1 MTFSEAAMIMMSG
14 GNKVIQ
20 PLNVTENGSY
30 EAPEGVG
37 GYNPVNVSVFS
48 EAITE
53 GLSVTSNGT
62 YTPPAGV
69 DGYNPVTVNVDDRYD
84 EGYDEGYADGES
96 SVKAKIQSKTITENG
111 IYYAADDGLDGFDP
125 VNVNVP
131 DNYDDGYDKGYEDGW
146 EASAGYYDGSGASTD
161 KHYLL
166 HIFVDTVSIPGYQNT
181 NPVAFHLYEKKDG
194 AWSIVNKFIH
204 YVNENAHYSYD
215 TKINYI
221 KLSSEYGKPS
231 YVGLTGWTKDHSISR
246 TEVFNY
252 SNALVYGVSS
262 KNCALTSVAP
272 TT

>member
-1 MTFSEAAMIMMSG
+1 MMGGMIHKALCSG
-14 GNKVIQ
+14 KGGGIIISA
-20 PLNVTENGSY
+20 LSVTENG
-30 EAPEGVG
+30 P
-37 GYNPVNVSVFS
+37 YNADDYGCDGFDPVDVNV
-48 EAITE
+48 
-53 GLSVTSNGT
+53 
-62 YTPPAGV
+62 P
-69 DGYNPVTVNVDDRYD
+69 DRYD
-84 EGYDEGYADGES
+84 EGYKDGLKDGYDDGYADGEAA
-96 SVKAKIQSKTITENG
+96 VKAKIQPLSVTENG
-111 IYYAADDGLDGFDP
+111 TYIAADYGLDGFDP

-194 AWSIVNKFIH
+194 AWSIAKKSMH
-204 YVNENAHYSYD
+204 YANDSAHYSYD

-231 YVGLTGWTKDHSISR
+231 YISLTGWTKDHSISR

-252 SNALVYGVSS
+252 NNALVYGLSS

-272 TT
+272 TI

>member
-1 MTFSEAAMIMMSG
+1 MTFAEAAMIMMSG
-14 GNKVIQ
+14 GGANIQ
-20 PLNVTENGSY
+20 PLTVTANGLY
-30 EAPEGVG
+30 EAPK
-37 GYNPVNVSVFS
+37 
-48 EAITE
+48 
-53 GLSVTSNGT
+53 
-62 YTPPAGV
+62 GV
-69 DGYNPVTVNVDDRYD
+69 DGYNPVNVNVPDRYD
-84 EGYDEGYADGES
+84 EGYEDGRNSFVTSHLLAKENHKTYIAS
-96 SVKAKIQSKTITENG
+96 ELGVDGFHRVSVDIDDTGNIKPLDVTENK
-111 IYYAADDGLDGFDP
+111 IYYAADYGCDGFNP

-131 DNYDDGYDKGYEDGW
+131 DKYDDGYDKGYEDGW

-194 AWSIVNKFIH
+194 AWSIVNKSMH
-204 YVNENAHYSYD
+204 YANGNAHYSYD

-221 KLSSEYGKPS
+221 KLSPEYGKPS

-272 TT
+272 TA

>member
-1 MTFSEAAMIMMSG
+1 MIPYFPFVEASVMG
-14 GNKVIQ
+14 GGGGVIKSITI
-20 PLNVTENGSY
+20 TENGTY
-30 EAPEGVG
+30 NAADYGRDG
-37 GYNPVNVSVFS
+37 FNPV
-48 EAITE
+48 
-53 GLSVTSNGT
+53 
-62 YTPPAGV
+62 
-69 DGYNPVTVNVDDRYD
+69 DVNVPDRYD
-84 EGYDEGYADGES
+84 EGYKDGLKDGYDNGYADGEAA
-96 SVKAKIQSKTITENG
+96 VKAKIQSKTITENG

-161 KHYLL
+161 KPYLL
-166 HIFVDTVSIPGYQNT
+166 HVYVDTVSIPGYQNT

-194 AWSIVNKFIH
+194 AWSIVNKSIH

-252 SNALVYGVSS
+252 NNALVYGVSS